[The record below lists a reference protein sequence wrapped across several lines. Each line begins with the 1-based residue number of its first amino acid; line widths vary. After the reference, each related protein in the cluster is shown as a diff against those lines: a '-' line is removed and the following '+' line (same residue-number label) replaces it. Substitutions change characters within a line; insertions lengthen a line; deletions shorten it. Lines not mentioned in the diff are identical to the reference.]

1 MLVSGSPDLSWGKV
15 GRFGR
20 TYMPSTGSFDIKHL
34 YFEKCPSHFG
44 LSGRILGSFWG
55 LLCSQP
61 KPSLATKSGKTG
73 ADCCC
78 FGARCCPLCCSTG
91 RLGSNPSGMRLRG
104 SSGAHLPPHT
114 ALSVTLVLECLCGTK
129 MHFSSWGKVCLF
141 CQEVPMCPS
150 SDCFF
155 WLRP

>member
-1 MLVSGSPDLSWGKV
+1 MLVSGSPGLSWGKV
-15 GRFGR
+15 GKFGH

-61 KPSLATKSGKTG
+61 KPSLAAKSGKT

-78 FGARCCPLCCSTG
+78 FGLDA
-91 RLGSNPSGMRLRG
+91 
-104 SSGAHLPPHT
+104 
-114 ALSVTLVLECLCGTK
+114 ALSAAPLADWALAQVECN
-129 MHFSSWGKVCLF
+129 
-141 CQEVPMCPS
+141 
-150 SDCFF
+150 
-155 WLRP
+155 